1 MTFSQA
7 KAVFWVGTLFSTAVF
22 LILTFDSLSKMPQRT
37 HEDKLDQSVLA
48 GKWAWQ
54 KKNCN
59 DCHTILGI
67 GGYYAPDL
75 TNVMGRRDPD
85 WTGRFL
91 ADPAKVWPAKR
102 KMPNLNLGEGEIANL
117 ISFLTW
123 VNGIDTNNWPP
134 PPAVSPSPAAGGGAA
149 EKGARLFASLGCTA
163 CHRIGNVGGTVGP
176 DLTKVGGRRTKE
188 WIEQQIRDPKSHN
201 PKSIMP
207 SFSQLSDEDNDS
219 LAEYL
224 SGLK

>member
-22 LILTFDSLSKMPQRT
+22 IILTFDSLSKMPQRT
-37 HEDKLDQSVLA
+37 HEEKLDPAVRA

-67 GGYYAPDL
+67 GGYYAPDR

-85 WTGRFL
+85 WTARFL

-102 KMPNLNLGEGEIANL
+102 KMPNLNLSEGEIASL

-134 PPAVSPSPAAGGGAA
+134 PPAVSPSSAAGGEAA
-149 EKGARLFASLGCTA
+149 EKGVQLFASLGCAA
-163 CHRIGNVGGTVGP
+163 CHRIGGVGGTVGP
-176 DLTKVGGRRTKE
+176 DLSKVGGRRTRK

-201 PKSIMP
+201 PNSIMP
-207 SFSQLSDEDNDS
+207 SFSKLSDEDNDS